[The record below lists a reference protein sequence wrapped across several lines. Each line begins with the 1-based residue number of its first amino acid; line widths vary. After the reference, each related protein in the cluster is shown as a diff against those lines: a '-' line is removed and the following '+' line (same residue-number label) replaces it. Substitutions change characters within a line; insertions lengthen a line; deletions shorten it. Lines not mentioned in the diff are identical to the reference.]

1 MRNILGAQ
9 FWKGTVSNSKS
20 RQTYSCNLFFHLIT
34 TFMARCLWGSRWNH
48 WLVPLRTRSGQVAPS
63 FMWIT
68 NSLPLS
74 FQCDDGDGDSRSVTC
89 RDVITHNYNQSE
101 NKSSWWNP
109 LYLPDLRGKTPWP
122 CIHHLMSGR
131 WLNAVSFW
139 LAQQFCHQPLHLGC
153 VNWRRHKKCLQLSIS
168 RTIVIGGIPQ
178 YWNLL
183 TVCGYWLTYMLRSG
197 RRSAQLFGREL
208 RCAEISL

>member
-89 RDVITHNYNQSE
+89 RDVITHKYHQSE
-101 NKSSWWNP
+101 NKSSSWNP

-178 YWNLL
+178 Y
-183 TVCGYWLTYMLRSG
+183 CKH
-197 RRSAQLFGREL
+197 
-208 RCAEISL
+208 